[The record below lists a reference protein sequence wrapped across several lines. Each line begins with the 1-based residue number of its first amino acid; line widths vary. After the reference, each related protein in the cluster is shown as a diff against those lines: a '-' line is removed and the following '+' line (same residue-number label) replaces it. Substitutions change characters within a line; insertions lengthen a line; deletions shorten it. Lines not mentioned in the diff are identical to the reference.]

1 MTVITHTAFTAAFR
15 IETIFAAA
23 VGFCADLCAGARQGR
38 EIEARYHALSQRS
51 TPDLARLGLTRAD
64 VARAALT
71 GRPR

>member
-1 MTVITHTAFTAAFR
+1 MTVIAHTAFTTTFR
-15 IETIFAAA
+15 IETIFAAV
-23 VGFCADLCAGARQGR
+23 VGFCAEFCAGARHGR

-64 VARAALT
+64 MARAALT

>member
-1 MTVITHTAFTAAFR
+1 MTVIAHTAFTTTFR
-15 IETIFAAA
+15 IETIFAA
-23 VGFCADLCAGARQGR
+23 VLGFCAEFCAGARQGR

>member
-1 MTVITHTAFTAAFR
+1 MTVITHTAFTATSR
-15 IETIFAAA
+15 IDAVFAAV
-23 VGFCADLCAGARQGR
+23 VGFCADFCAGARQGR
-38 EIEARYHALSQRS
+38 EIEARYDALSRLS